1 MARSMSL
8 VAQRCALLSNR
19 SWRTAVSISLSSMM
33 VSLLDDI
40 TIGVERYHACTAV
53 GLDVDVAVS
62 VKAEQTGVIH
72 IAVGNGQVAD
82 GDVGS
87 DVAGTMR
94 RELNICTHRRTG
106 EVCFVDH
113 AERTVGNA
121 TITVYQRKRLRA
133 VGGDVD
139 AVELLIAGH
148 EGNAPG
154 GWRGIG
160 ACSVGKHRHYHRVLR
175 VMLVEEQNGT
185 PRAGL
190 CRGTITC
197 IGDRQP
203 RQYAGCSLKQEYGSA
218 ICGRVETLKNTAF
231 DNHDLVPVPI
241 RRGVIHH
248 TPLACLS
255 NCSQG
260 MMNVHTRIWASP
272 LRGIPPISVVTIHHH
287 TPTDDRA
294 IRRRRWRSRDWRCCL
309 RRCRCGN

>member
-1 MARSMSL
+1 
-8 VAQRCALLSNR
+8 
-19 SWRTAVSISLSSMM
+19 M

-40 TIGVERYHACTAV
+40 AVGVERYHACTAV

-62 VKAEQTGVIH
+62 IKAEQTGVIH
-72 IAVGNGQVAD
+72 IAVGNGQVAN

-94 RELNICTHRRTG
+94 RELNICTHRRAG
-106 EVCFVDH
+106 EVCFIDH
-113 AERTVGNA
+113 AERAVGNA

-139 AVELLIAGH
+139 AVELLIAWH
-148 EGNAPG
+148 EGDAPG
-154 GWRGIG
+154 RWRGIG
-160 ACSVGKHRHYHRVLR
+160 TRSVGEHRHNHRVLR

-190 CRGTITC
+190 RRGAIPR
-197 IGDRQP
+197 IGDRQS
-203 RQYAGCSLKQEYGSA
+203 RQYAGCSLKQQHGCA
-218 ICGRVETLKNTAF
+218 IRGRVETLKNTAF

-248 TPLACLS
+248 TPLAC
-255 NCSQG
+255 CSQG
-260 MMNVHTRIWASP
+260 VMMKVHTRIWALP

-287 TPTDDRA
+287 TPTDDQFDRA
-294 IRRRRWRSRDWRCCL
+294 IRRRRWRSRD
-309 RRCRCGN
+309 